1 MNAWDCIAGM
11 LLAEEA
17 GGRIVATDPKTV
29 LEQGSVVITGG
40 AAVFDDILALCRKA
54 YGLK

>member
-1 MNAWDCIAGM
+1 M
-11 LLAEEA
+11 LLVEEA

-29 LEQGSVVITGG
+29 LEQGTVVITGG
-40 AAVFDDILALCRKA
+40 AAVFDDILALCKKA